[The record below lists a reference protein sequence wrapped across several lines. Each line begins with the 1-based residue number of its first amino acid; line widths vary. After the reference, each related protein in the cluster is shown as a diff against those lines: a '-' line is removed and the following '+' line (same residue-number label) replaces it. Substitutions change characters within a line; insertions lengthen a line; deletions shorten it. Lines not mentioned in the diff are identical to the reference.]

1 MASAGGMG
9 VVLMAEQL
17 LRVIGQS
24 ELFAGLDPVLLR
36 KIAAAAEETS
46 LHAGQILFQQGD
58 PADAVWGL
66 LSGRI
71 TQTIRNED
79 GREMTVD
86 VIEPG
91 QVFAEVA
98 VLDWGPRRFEAVAA
112 EDSTLFRIK
121 RRRFLELLQTSPELC
136 FRVFSLLCTHL
147 RGTSNALEEAA
158 LQKFPARLAKRLMT
172 LAATTGAGPA
182 GKVASDGA
190 AVLNISQSELA
201 RLLGVN
207 REAVNRHLRVWE
219 KQGWLT
225 LKRRQ
230 IEINDLAVLASLAAP
245 ADSSNGVSGKRFTF
259 EPPDGLPEYR
269 GGTSGAVSPTH
280 SRSIRDMRNVGLM
293 AVVVSDYSRDMM
305 ADAAGTLK
313 SLATGIATIENA
325 VSNSGGT
332 IIGQA
337 GDSIIAGFPDALAAL
352 RAAKS
357 IQKKIAP
364 RSATSPA
371 AKTQALALF
380 RLGVH
385 AGDIVVDGDRY
396 VGPAI
401 SIALRVAQ
409 YAEPGDVYLSGVVR
423 EQVKEASRIEFRFLG
438 KQRFRNI
445 EQSVPIY
452 SAQRVPVSRWLWT
465 RVDSL
470 LSRQLRPVAAVGAA
484 VVLVAVVWV
493 VAQQYQQDAL
503 TMVPTQSIAVLPFD
517 NLSAA
522 PEDAFLADGLS
533 EELTRE
539 LMGIEGLKVT
549 GRNSV
554 QYYKGRDDDIGAI
567 GKMLQV
573 AYVLE
578 GSVRKLGHNIRVTA
592 QLTQVANGL
601 RAWSGTYDSDA
612 DNIFSVQRKIAG
624 NVAQVLK
631 MRLDAPGEGN
641 RTLPL
646 TTDAEAYMLF
656 LQARYLFGLLM
667 QADALKALP
676 LLDRA
681 IELDPEFAEAHALLA
696 TIYHGLA
703 PADKSLP
710 FDLQERTKRSNAA
723 VARALSLQPNSPK
736 VLAAA
741 SRMLAR
747 DGDHQGARQLAERA
761 VAANGNDPDALWAL
775 RIVRSTADDWAAALE
790 ISERLI
796 RLDPISTRVLMS
808 YALRL
813 FQADRLDE
821 AWTMAD
827 RARTL
832 SANPRP
838 ANSLLAA
845 IALARGEVVQ
855 AIDLSILG
863 RPYGNYLNLWF
874 GLQDVDLDSIKPRI
888 RAAGPYAYLGEY
900 DKVRQIVLESF
911 ANSFDSTDYLIAR
924 GELEVLAGNYE
935 QAIEFFDRARPK
947 LPFGDTELFWSK
959 TYSAYLSWSR
969 KSSPSLALLYAY
981 RQTGQHDMADEMVAL
996 IEREISARR
1005 QEFDSVGGTGD
1016 HQLLYREAELLAI
1029 EGRVDAAIAA
1039 LRRWQSFDPEQFN
1052 YLKTDPFLASLHGEA
1067 EFWQIVAEVETELAK
1082 IRQQIAATSPSLRVK
1097 TATKNR
1103 DTRQANRN

>member
-1 MASAGGMG
+1 MG
-9 VVLMAEQL
+9 VGLMAEHI

-24 ELFAGLDPVLLR
+24 ELFAGLDPLLLR
-36 KIAAAAEETS
+36 KIADVAQRTS
-46 LHAGQILFQQGD
+46 LSAGEILFQQGD
-58 PADAVWGL
+58 PADAVWGV

-71 TQTIRNED
+71 TQTMRNED

-112 EDSTLFRIK
+112 EDSSLFRIS
-121 RRRFLELLQTSPELC
+121 RRQFLELLQTSPELC
-136 FRVFSLLCTHL
+136 FRVFALLCSHL

-158 LQKFPARLAKRLMT
+158 LQKFPARLAKRLT
-172 LAATTGAGPA
+172 ALAADNGAEQATNA
-182 GKVASDGA
+182 GAT
-190 AVLNISQSELA
+190 VLRISQGELA
-201 RLLGVN
+201 RLIGVN
-207 REAVNRHLRVWE
+207 REAVNRHLRSWQ

-230 IEINDLAVLASLAAP
+230 IEINDMAALASLAAP
-245 ADSSNGVSGKRFTF
+245 ADSSNGIAGKRLTF
-259 EPPDGLPEYR
+259 KVPDGLLERR
-269 GGTSGAVSPTH
+269 GDTSESVSPMHAPT
-280 SRSIRDMRNVGLM
+280 IRDMRNVGLM
-293 AVVVSDYSRDMM
+293 AVVVSDYSRAMM

-313 SLATGIATIENA
+313 SLSTGIATIENA
-325 VSNSGGT
+325 VSNSGGAV
-332 IIGQA
+332 IGQA
-337 GDSIIAGFPDALAAL
+337 GDSIIARFPDALAAL

-364 RSATSPA
+364 RSATASA
-371 AKTQALALF
+371 AKMQALALF

-423 EQVKEASRIEFRFLG
+423 EQVKAASRIEFRFLG

-452 SAQRVPVSRWLWT
+452 SAQPVPVSRWIWT

-470 LSRQLRPVAAVGAA
+470 LSRRLRPVAAVGAA
-484 VVLVAVVWV
+484 MALMAVIWVA
-493 VAQQYQQDAL
+493 AQQYQQDAL
-503 TMVPTQSIAVLPFD
+503 AMVPTQSIAVLPFD

-539 LMGIEGLKVT
+539 LMGLEGLKVT

-554 QYYKGRDDDIGAI
+554 QYYKGRDDDIGTI

-578 GSVRKLGHNIRVTA
+578 GSVRKLGDNIRVTA
-592 QLTQVANGL
+592 QLTQVANGF

-612 DNIFSVQRKIAG
+612 DSIFAVQRKIAG
-624 NVAQVLK
+624 NVAQVLE
-631 MRLDAPGEGN
+631 MRFDAPGQSN

-656 LQARYLFGLLM
+656 LQARYLNGSPM
-667 QADALKALP
+667 QVDALKALP

-696 TIYHGLA
+696 IIYHSLA

-710 FDLQERTKRSNAA
+710 FDLQERSKRSNAA
-723 VARALSLQPNSPK
+723 VARALSLKPNSPK

-741 SRMLAR
+741 SRIMAR
-747 DGDHQGARQLAERA
+747 DGDHEGARQMAERA
-761 VAANGNDPDALWAL
+761 VAADSNDPDALWAL

-790 ISERLI
+790 ILERLI
-796 RLDPISTRVLMS
+796 RLEPISTRVLMS
-808 YALRL
+808 YAFRL
-813 FQADRLDE
+813 FQAGRLDE
-821 AWTMAD
+821 ARVMAE

-838 ANSLLAA
+838 ASSLLAA
-845 IALARGEVVQ
+845 IALARGDAAQ
-855 AIDLSILG
+855 AIDLSVQG
-863 RPYGNYLNLWF
+863 RPYGNYLDLWF

-911 ANSFDSTDYLIAR
+911 ANSFDSPEYLIAR
-924 GELEVLAGNYE
+924 GELEVLTGNYE

-947 LPFGDTELFWSK
+947 LPYGDTELFWSK
-959 TYSAYLSWSR
+959 SYSAYLSWSR

-981 RQTGQHDMADEMVAL
+981 RQTGQHDMADEMAAL
-996 IEREISARR
+996 IEREIAARR
-1005 QEFDSVGGTGD
+1005 QKFDSVGGTGD

-1039 LRRWQSFDPEQFN
+1039 LRRWQSFDPQQFN
-1052 YLKTDPFLASLHGEA
+1052 YLKSDPFLIGLHDEA
-1067 EFWQIVAEVETELAK
+1067 EFWQIVAEVETGLAK
-1082 IRQQIAATSPSLRVK
+1082 IRQQVKAASPSLK
-1097 TATKNR
+1097 IETAPES
-1103 DTRQANRN
+1103 